1 MVKHNN
7 VVPNAHFKKYWQKH
21 VHTWFDQPGRK
32 VSRRAHRTAKAK
44 QLAPRP
50 IHKLRPIVRCQTIK
64 YNSKNRAGRGF
75 TIDEVL
81 QAGFRKREA
90 RTIGIVVD
98 HRRRNKSEEAFQAN
112 VKRLKEYKAKLV
124 IFPKNPKKA
133 KKGDGTKE
141 ETKQAKQVLG
151 EVLPIPHKP
160 RNIKARKVTSA
171 EKEAPVARTLRKAL
185 TDAKLWGAREKRAK
199 DKEAGIGVAKGKG
212 KKGKKGGGE
221 AAPEEAEGA
230 GGDDEAE
237 E

>member
-32 VSRRAHRTAKAK
+32 VSRRAHRTARAK

-50 IHKLRPIVRCQTIK
+50 LKKLRPIVRCQTIK
-64 YNSKNRAGRGF
+64 YNSKTRAGRGF

-90 RTIGIVVD
+90 RTIGIVID
-98 HRRRNKSEEAFQAN
+98 PRRRNKTEEAFQTN

-124 IFPKNPKKA
+124 IFPRNPKKE
-133 KKGDGTKE
+133 KKGDATKE

-151 EVLPIPHKP
+151 EVLPLPQKL
-160 RNIKARKVTSA
+160 RNIKARKATSA
-171 EKEAPVARTLRKAL
+171 EKDATVTRVLRKAL

-199 DKEAGIGVAKGKG
+199 DKEAGIGVKTKKGKG
-212 KKGKKGGGE
+212 KKGE
-221 AAPEEAEGA
+221 APAAEEVEVGDEEAE
-230 GGDDEAE
+230 E
-237 E
+237 